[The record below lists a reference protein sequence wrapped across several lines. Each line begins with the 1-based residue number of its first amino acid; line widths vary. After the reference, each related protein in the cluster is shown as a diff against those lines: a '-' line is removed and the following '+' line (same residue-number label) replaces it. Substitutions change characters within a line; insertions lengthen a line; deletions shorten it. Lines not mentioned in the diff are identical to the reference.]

1 MGGTVLRG
9 NDGSLYF
16 IRDEILEQCKVTGE
30 HLDHLNEM
38 LEKSSGEVE
47 GFAFLAEATGG
58 VLEGSLAYVQ
68 GDALTRPG
76 NEAPAAVSM
85 QTLMCPW

>member
-16 IRDEILEQCKVTGE
+16 IRDELLEQCKVTGE
-30 HLDHLNEM
+30 HLDHLNGL

-47 GFAFLAEATGG
+47 GFLFLAEATGG
-58 VLEGSLAYVQ
+58 VVEGSLAYVQ
-68 GDALTRPG
+68 GDALTRPEP
-76 NEAPAAVSM
+76 NAPAAMSV